1 MELLTIKNHRHITL
15 KSKYKNIMIGTAI
28 ACVIFIIIASITII
42 NRANAK
48 KENIST
54 HITQLKQQLVLQHN
68 NYLQLQQE
76 SQALVLLSKALKRK
90 KTMFSDPKKIS
101 ITFDR
106 ITQLAEKNGLR
117 VSRFKPNP
125 SSPEFFYTK
134 TSAEITTVGRFSD
147 TARFTQQLST
157 QDFLNNMIDVQI
169 NPQPGPNRTIIMK
182 LQFEIYS
189 AQKEEG
195 K

>member
-1 MELLTIKNHRHITL
+1 MELLTIKNHRRITL
-15 KSKYKNIMIGTAI
+15 KSKYQNIMVGTAI
-28 ACVIFIIIASITII
+28 FCVIFIIIASITII
-42 NRANAK
+42 HRTNTK
-48 KENIST
+48 KENISA
-54 HITQLKQQLVLQHN
+54 HITQLKQQLVLQHK

-76 SQALVLLSKALKRK
+76 SQTLILLSKALERK
-90 KTMFSDPKKIS
+90 QNAFSDPKKIS

-106 ITQLAEKNGLR
+106 ITHLAEKNGLR

-125 SSPEFFYTK
+125 SKPELFYMK
-134 TSAEITTVGRFSD
+134 TSAEITTIGRFSE
-147 TARFTQQLST
+147 TAKFIQQLSA
-157 QDFLNNMIDVQI
+157 QHFLNNMIDVQL

-189 AQKEEG
+189 AHKEEE